1 VGLRSYDPG
10 QITDQFAPLYRTGGT
25 GGGVWDGTGFGTGSG
40 AGSVVVD
47 DDGSRRGS
55 APPVVPSAPLG
66 LVVSSSAKAVAADTP
81 AVAATAAN
89 AKSASRRVR
98 PLASDE
104 AATSR
109 VLSFS
114 EGTPARAMTPNL
126 RCRWFS
132 TRDDRAKECVLAPAR
147 RARITPVAAVTAL
160 AAAHDVGIV
169 FAATRCSQKPPLYS
183 DVRRRARLCVTDR
196 AGGVDIDT

>member
-1 VGLRSYDPG
+1 
-10 QITDQFAPLYRTGGT
+10 
-25 GGGVWDGTGFGTGSG
+25 
-40 AGSVVVD
+40 
-47 DDGSRRGS
+47 
-55 APPVVPSAPLG
+55 VPSAPLG

-81 AVAATAAN
+81 AVAAVAAN

-114 EGTPARAMTPNL
+114 EGTPTRAMTPVL

-147 RARITPVAAVTAL
+147 RARITPLAAVTAL

-169 FAATRCSQKPPLYS
+169 FAATQCSQKPPLCS
-183 DVRRRARLCVTDR
+183 DVRRRARLVCDR
-196 AGGVDIDT
+196 SCQVAWISLRNCELDGDRKSRHSPTTS